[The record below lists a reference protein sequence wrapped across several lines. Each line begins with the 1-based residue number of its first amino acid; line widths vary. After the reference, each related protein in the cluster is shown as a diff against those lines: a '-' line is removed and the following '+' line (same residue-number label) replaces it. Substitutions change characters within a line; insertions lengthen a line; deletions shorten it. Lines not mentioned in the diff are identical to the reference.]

1 MPGIDMLMGDF
12 ITGNAYE
19 GTAMELP
26 ASTYIG
32 SVDSFKDDL
41 KGSRFICEGFLMD
54 RDEKPRI
61 LQPRVPTKSPKHGPS

>member
-1 MPGIDMLMGDF
+1 MLMAGFMAGD
-12 ITGNAYE
+12 AYE
-19 GTAMELP
+19 GTTMELP

-41 KGSRFICEGFLMD
+41 KGSRFICEGILMD

-61 LQPRVPTKSPKHGPS
+61 LQPRVPTKSPKRGPS